1 MTIKVGIPVSLT
13 GQFRLQGRQTLAGI
27 QAWAADV
34 NRSGGLCV
42 GQHALP
48 VAILWRDDASRAA
61 NARDITARLI
71 DDDHAD
77 IIIGPY
83 SAALTRAAAQAAQA
97 RRRLLWNQGGASPAL
112 YRQGNPWI
120 VGILTPADQYLSG
133 LLPAVREIRPEASTL
148 AIIRAAAGEFP
159 RAIAAGIQQSADA
172 LGFRVTLSRQLPPQ
186 PPAALDE
193 PEIPQ
198 TLDCEFAQIISE
210 ICQSPPDVLVIAGR
224 FQHDLRLA
232 ELLAQSAPRITA
244 VAVIAAGVDAFRER
258 LGENAENFIGPS
270 QWEPAAH
277 PQPAAIDYY
286 GPSAAQVQ
294 ESLRRAGYPAADY
307 PAAQAYAAGVIIQRC
322 AQESGSLQDAALR
335 QAAATLNCTTFYG
348 QFRIDP
354 AGRPNAKPAL
364 LTQWRNHRKTII
376 WPPQYRQT
384 TLTCTWR

>member
-1 MTIKVGIPVSLT
+1 MTIKIGIPVSLT
-13 GQFRLQGRQTLAGI
+13 GQFSLQGRQTLAGI

-34 NRSGGLCV
+34 NQSGGLRV
-42 GQHALP
+42 GQHASP

-77 IIIGPY
+77 IVVGPY

-133 LLPAVREIRPEASTL
+133 LLPAVRETRPAASTL
-148 AIIRAAAGEFP
+148 AIIRNAAGEFP
-159 RAIAAGIQQSADA
+159 RAIAAGVQQSAHE
-172 LGFRVTLSRQLPPQ
+172 LGFRITLSRQFN
-186 PPAALDE
+186 
-193 PEIPQ
+193 PE
-198 TLDCEFAQIISE
+198 TLDHEFAQIIRA

-224 FQHDLRLA
+224 FQQDLRLA

-277 PQPAAIDYY
+277 PQLAVDY

-294 ESLRRAGYPAADY
+294 ESLGRAGYPAADY

-322 AQESGSLQDAALR
+322 AQESGSRQDAALR
-335 QAAATLNCTTFYG
+335 QAAATLNFTTFYG
-348 QFRIDP
+348 PFRIDP
-354 AGRPNAKPAL
+354 AGRPIAKPAL

-384 TLTCTWR
+384 TLTCPWR

>member
-1 MTIKVGIPVSLT
+1 MTIKIGIPVSLT
-13 GQFRLQGRQTLAGI
+13 GQFSLQGRQTLAGL

-34 NRSGGLCV
+34 NRSGGLRV
-42 GQHALP
+42 GQHASP

-77 IIIGPY
+77 IIVGPY

-133 LLPAVREIRPEASTL
+133 LLPAVRETRPAASTL
-148 AIIRAAAGEFP
+148 AIIRNAAGEFP
-159 RAIAAGIQQSADA
+159 REIAAGVQQSAHE
-172 LGFRVTLSRQLPPQ
+172 LGFRITLSRQFN
-186 PPAALDE
+186 
-193 PEIPQ
+193 PQ
-198 TLDCEFAQIISE
+198 TLDHEFAQIINE

-224 FQHDLRLA
+224 FQQDLRLA

-244 VAVIAAGVDAFRER
+244 VVVIAAGVDAFRER
-258 LGENAENFIGPS
+258 LGANAENFIGPS

-277 PQPAAIDYY
+277 PQPAVDY

-294 ESLRRAGYPAADY
+294 ESLRRAGHPAADY

-322 AQESGSLQDAALR
+322 AQESGSRQDAALR
-335 QAAATLNCTTFYG
+335 QAAATLNFTTFYD
-348 QFRIDP
+348 QFRIDS
-354 AGRPNAKPAL
+354 AGRPIAKPAL

-384 TLTCTWR
+384 TLTGPWR

>member
-1 MTIKVGIPVSLT
+1 MTIKIGIPVSLT
-13 GQFRLQGRQTLAGI
+13 GQFSLQGRQTLAGI

-34 NRSGGLCV
+34 NQSGGLRV
-42 GQHALP
+42 GQHASP
-48 VAILWRDDASRAA
+48 VQILWRDDASRAA

-120 VGILTPADQYLSG
+120 VGILTPADQYLTG
-133 LLPAVREIRPEASTL
+133 LLPAVREIRPAASTV
-148 AIIRAAAGEFP
+148 AIIRAATGEFP
-159 RAIAAGIQQSADA
+159 REIAAGVQQSAHE
-172 LGFRVTLSRQLPPQ
+172 LGFRITLSRQFN
-186 PPAALDE
+186 
-193 PEIPQ
+193 PQ
-198 TLDCEFAQIISE
+198 TLDHEFAQIIRE

-224 FQHDLRLA
+224 FQQDLRLA
-232 ELLAQSAPRITA
+232 ELLAQSAPPITA

-270 QWEPAAH
+270 QWEPAVH
-277 PQPAAIDYY
+277 PQPAVDY

-294 ESLRRAGYPAADY
+294 ESLRRAGHPAADY

-322 AQESGSLQDAALR
+322 AQESGSRQDAALR
-335 QAAATLNCTTFYG
+335 HAAATLNFTTFYG

-354 AGRPNAKPAL
+354 TGRPNAKPAL

-376 WPPQYRQT
+376 WPPQYRQQP
-384 TLTCTWR
+384 LTCPWR

>member
-1 MTIKVGIPVSLT
+1 MTIKIGIPVSLT
-13 GQFRLQGRQTLAGI
+13 GQFSIQGRQTLAGL

-34 NRSGGLCV
+34 NQSGGLRV
-42 GQHALP
+42 GQHASP

-120 VGILTPADQYLSG
+120 VGILTPADQYLTG
-133 LLPAVREIRPEASTL
+133 LLPAVREIRPAASTL
-148 AIIRAAAGEFP
+148 ALIRNAAGEFP
-159 RAIAAGIQQSADA
+159 REIAAGVQQSAHA
-172 LGFRVTLSRQLPPQ
+172 LGFRITLSRQFN
-186 PPAALDE
+186 
-193 PEIPQ
+193 PQ
-198 TLDCEFAQIISE
+198 TLDDEFAQIISE

-224 FQHDLRLA
+224 FQQDLRLA

-277 PQPAAIDYY
+277 PQPAVDY

-294 ESLRRAGYPAADY
+294 ESLRRAGHPAADY

-322 AQESGSLQDAALR
+322 AQESGSRQDAALR
-335 QAAATLNCTTFYG
+335 QAAATLNFTTFYG

-364 LTQWRNHRKTII
+364 LTQWRNRRKTII
-376 WPPQYRQT
+376 WPPKYRQS
-384 TLTCTWR
+384 TLTGPWR

>member
-1 MTIKVGIPVSLT
+1 MTIKIGIPVSLT
-13 GQFRLQGRQTLAGI
+13 GQFSLQGRQTLAGI

-34 NRSGGLCV
+34 NHSGGLRV
-42 GQHALP
+42 GQHAYP

-71 DDDHAD
+71 DDDHAG

-159 RAIAAGIQQSADA
+159 RAIAAGVQQSADE
-172 LGFRVTLSRQLPPQ
+172 LGFRIILSRQFN
-186 PPAALDE
+186 
-193 PEIPQ
+193 PQ
-198 TLDCEFAQIISE
+198 TLDHEFAQIIRE

-224 FQHDLRLA
+224 FQQDLRLA

-277 PQPAAIDYY
+277 PQPAVDY

-322 AQESGSLQDAALR
+322 AQESGSRQDAALR
-335 QAAATLNCTTFYG
+335 QAAATLNFTTFYG

-376 WPPQYRQT
+376 WPPRYRQS
-384 TLTCTWR
+384 TLTGPWR

>member
-1 MTIKVGIPVSLT
+1 MTIKIGIPVSLT
-13 GQFRLQGRQTLAGI
+13 GQFSLQGRQTLAGI

-34 NRSGGLCV
+34 NRGGGLRV
-42 GQHALP
+42 GQHASP

-120 VGILTPADQYLSG
+120 VGILTPADQYLTG
-133 LLPAVREIRPEASTL
+133 LLPAVREIRPAASTL

-159 RAIAAGIQQSADA
+159 REIAAGVQQSANE
-172 LGFRVTLSRQLPPQ
+172 LGFRITLSRQFN
-186 PPAALDE
+186 
-193 PEIPQ
+193 PQ
-198 TLDCEFAQIISE
+198 TLDHEFAQIIRE

-224 FQHDLRLA
+224 FQQDLRLA

-258 LGENAENFIGPS
+258 LGANVENFIGPS

-277 PQPAAIDYY
+277 PQPAVDY

-322 AQESGSLQDAALR
+322 AQESGSRQDAALR
-335 QAAATLNCTTFYG
+335 QAAATLNFTTFYG

-364 LTQWRNHRKTII
+364 LTQWRNRRKTII
-376 WPPQYRQT
+376 WPPQYRQQ
-384 TLTCTWR
+384 TLTGPWR

>member
-1 MTIKVGIPVSLT
+1 MTIKIGIPVSLT
-13 GQFRLQGRQTLAGI
+13 GQFSLQGRQTLAGI

-34 NRSGGLCV
+34 NQSGGLRV
-42 GQHALP
+42 GQHASP

-120 VGILTPADQYLSG
+120 VGILTPADQYLTG
-133 LLPAVREIRPEASTL
+133 LLPAVRETCPAASTVAL
-148 AIIRAAAGEFP
+148 IRAAAGEFP
-159 RAIAAGIQQSADA
+159 RAIAAGVQQSAHE
-172 LGFRVTLSRQLPPQ
+172 LGFRITLSRQFN
-186 PPAALDE
+186 
-193 PEIPQ
+193 PE
-198 TLDCEFAQIISE
+198 TLDHEFAQIIGE

-224 FQHDLRLA
+224 FQQDLRLA
-232 ELLAQSAPRITA
+232 ELLAQSAPPITA

-277 PQPAAIDYY
+277 PQPAVDY

-294 ESLRRAGYPAADY
+294 ASLRRAGYPAADY

-322 AQESGSLQDAALR
+322 AQESGSRQDAALR
-335 QAAATLNCTTFYG
+335 HAAATLNFTTFYG

-354 AGRPNAKPAL
+354 TGRPNAKPAL

-376 WPPQYRQT
+376 WPPQYRQQP
-384 TLTCTWR
+384 LTCPWR

>member
-1 MTIKVGIPVSLT
+1 MTIKIGIPVSLT
-13 GQFRLQGRQTLAGI
+13 GQFSLQGRQTLAGI

-34 NRSGGLCV
+34 NRSGGLRI
-42 GQHALP
+42 GQYASP

-71 DDDHAD
+71 DDDHAG

-133 LLPAVREIRPEASTL
+133 LLPAVREIRPAASTL
-148 AIIRAAAGEFP
+148 AIIRAAVGEFP
-159 RAIAAGIQQSADA
+159 RAIAAGVQQSAHE
-172 LGFRVTLSRQLPPQ
+172 LGFRIILSRQFN
-186 PPAALDE
+186 
-193 PEIPQ
+193 PQ
-198 TLDCEFAQIISE
+198 TLDHEFAQIIRE

-224 FQHDLRLA
+224 FQQDLRLA

-277 PQPAAIDYY
+277 PQPAKDYY

-307 PAAQAYAAGVIIQRC
+307 PTAQAYAAGVIIQRC
-322 AQESGSLQDAALR
+322 AQESGSRQDAALR
-335 QAAATLNCTTFYG
+335 QAAATLNFTTFYG

-376 WPPQYRQT
+376 WPPQYRQQ
-384 TLTCTWR
+384 TLTGPWR

>member
-1 MTIKVGIPVSLT
+1 MTIKIGIPVSLT
-13 GQFRLQGRQTLAGI
+13 GQFSLQGRQTLAGI

-34 NRSGGLCV
+34 NRDGGLRV
-42 GQHALP
+42 GQHASP

-120 VGILTPADQYLSG
+120 VGILTPADQYLTG
-133 LLPAVREIRPEASTL
+133 LLPAVREIRPAASTL

-159 RAIAAGIQQSADA
+159 REIAAGVQQSANE
-172 LGFRVTLSRQLPPQ
+172 LGFRITLSRQFN
-186 PPAALDE
+186 
-193 PEIPQ
+193 PQ
-198 TLDCEFAQIISE
+198 TLDHEFAQIIRE

-224 FQHDLRLA
+224 FQQDLRLA

-258 LGENAENFIGPS
+258 LGANAENFIGPS
-270 QWEPAAH
+270 QWELAAH
-277 PQPAAIDYY
+277 PQPAVDY

-322 AQESGSLQDAALR
+322 AQESGSRQDAALR
-335 QAAATLNCTTFYG
+335 QAAAALNFTTFYG

-376 WPPQYRQT
+376 WPPQHRQQ
-384 TLTCTWR
+384 TLTGPWR

>member
-1 MTIKVGIPVSLT
+1 MTIKIGIPVSLT
-13 GQFRLQGRQTLAGI
+13 GQFSLQGRQTLAGI

-34 NRSGGLCV
+34 NRSGGLRV
-42 GQHALP
+42 GQHASP

-61 NARDITARLI
+61 NARAITARLI
-71 DDDHAD
+71 DDDNAD

-120 VGILTPADQYLSG
+120 IGILTPADQYLSG
-133 LLPAVREIRPEASTL
+133 LLPAVREIRPAASTL
-148 AIIRAAAGEFP
+148 AIIRAATGEFP
-159 RAIAAGIQQSADA
+159 RAVAAGVQQSADA
-172 LGFRVTLSRQLPPQ
+172 LGFRITLSRQFNPQ
-186 PPAALDE
+186 PPAAPDE
-193 PEIPQ
+193 PDIPQ
-198 TLDCEFAQIISE
+198 TLDHELAQIIRE

-224 FQHDLRLA
+224 FQQDLRLA
-232 ELLAQSAPRITA
+232 ELLAQSAPPLTA

-277 PQPAAIDYY
+277 PQPAIDY
-286 GPSAAQVQ
+286 GPSAAQVR
-294 ESLRRAGYPAADY
+294 ESLRRAGHPAADY

-335 QAAATLNCTTFYG
+335 RAAATLNFTTFYG

-354 AGRPNAKPAL
+354 AGRPAAKPAL

-376 WPPQYRQT
+376 WPPQHRQQ
-384 TLTCTWR
+384 TLTGPWR

>member
-1 MTIKVGIPVSLT
+1 MTIKIGIPVSLT
-13 GQFRLQGRQTLAGI
+13 GQFSLQGRQTLAGI

-34 NRSGGLCV
+34 NRDGGLRV
-42 GQHALP
+42 GRHASP

-71 DDDHAD
+71 DDDNAD

-97 RRRLLWNQGGASPAL
+97 RCRLLWNQGGASPAL

-120 VGILTPADQYLSG
+120 IGILTPADQYLSG
-133 LLPAVREIRPEASTL
+133 LLPAVREIRPAASTL
-148 AIIRAAAGEFP
+148 AIIRNAVGEFP
-159 RAIAAGIQQSADA
+159 REIAAGVQQSANE
-172 LGFRVTLSRQLPPQ
+172 LGFRITLSRQFN
-186 PPAALDE
+186 
-193 PEIPQ
+193 PE
-198 TLDCEFAQIISE
+198 TLDHEFAQIIRE
-210 ICQSPPDVLVIAGR
+210 ISQSPPDVLVIAGR
-224 FQHDLRLA
+224 FQQDLRLA

-277 PQPAAIDYY
+277 PQPAVDY

-322 AQESGSLQDAALR
+322 AQESGSRQDAALR
-335 QAAATLNCTTFYG
+335 QAAATLNFTTFYG

-376 WPPQYRQT
+376 WPPQYRQQ
-384 TLTCTWR
+384 TLTGPWR

>member
-1 MTIKVGIPVSLT
+1 MTIKIGISVSLT
-13 GQFRLQGRQTLAGI
+13 GQFSLQGRQTLAGI

-34 NRSGGLCV
+34 NRSGGLRV
-42 GQHALP
+42 GQHASP

-61 NARDITARLI
+61 NAREITARLI
-71 DDDHAD
+71 DDDHAG

-97 RRRLLWNQGGASPAL
+97 RCRLLWNQGGASPAL

-120 VGILTPADQYLSG
+120 IGILTPADQYLSS
-133 LLPAVREIRPEASTL
+133 LLPAVREIRPAASTV
-148 AIIRAAAGEFP
+148 AIIRAATGEFP
-159 RAIAAGIQQSADA
+159 REIAAGVQQSAQT
-172 LGFRVTLSRQLPPQ
+172 LGFRITLSRQFNS
-186 PPAALDE
+186 
-193 PEIPQ
+193 Q
-198 TLDCEFAQIISE
+198 TLDHEFAQIIRE
-210 ICQSPPDVLVIAGR
+210 ICQSLPDVLVIAGR
-224 FQHDLRLA
+224 FQQDLRLA

-258 LGENAENFIGPS
+258 LGANAENFIGPS

-277 PQPAAIDYY
+277 PQPAVDY

-322 AQESGSLQDAALR
+322 AQESGSRQDAALR
-335 QAAATLNCTTFYG
+335 QAAATLNFTTFYG

-364 LTQWRNHRKTII
+364 LTQWRNHCKTII
-376 WPPQYRQT
+376 WPPQYRQQ
-384 TLTCTWR
+384 TLTGPWR

>member
-1 MTIKVGIPVSLT
+1 MTIKIGIPVSLT
-13 GQFRLQGRQTLAGI
+13 GQFSLQGRQTLAGI

-34 NRSGGLCV
+34 NRDGGLRV
-42 GQHALP
+42 GQHASP

-71 DDDHAD
+71 DDDNAD

-133 LLPAVREIRPEASTL
+133 LLPAVREIRPVASTL
-148 AIIRAAAGEFP
+148 AIIRNAAGEFP
-159 RAIAAGIQQSADA
+159 RAIAAGVQQSAHE
-172 LGFRVTLSRQLPPQ
+172 LGFRITLSRQFN
-186 PPAALDE
+186 
-193 PEIPQ
+193 PQ
-198 TLDCEFAQIISE
+198 TLDHEFAQIIRE
-210 ICQSPPDVLVIAGR
+210 ISQSPPDVLVIAGR
-224 FQHDLRLA
+224 FQQDLRLA
-232 ELLAQSAPRITA
+232 ELLAQSALRITA

-258 LGENAENFIGPS
+258 LGANAENFIGPS

-277 PQPAAIDYY
+277 PQPAVDY

-322 AQESGSLQDAALR
+322 AQESGSRQDAALR
-335 QAAATLNCTTFYG
+335 QAAATLNFTTFYG

-376 WPPQYRQT
+376 WPPQYRQQ
-384 TLTCTWR
+384 TLTGPWR

>member
-1 MTIKVGIPVSLT
+1 MTIKIGIPVSLT
-13 GQFRLQGRQTLAGI
+13 GQFSLQGRQTLAGI

-34 NRSGGLCV
+34 NRSGGLRI
-42 GQHALP
+42 GQYASP

-71 DDDHAD
+71 DDDHAG

-133 LLPAVREIRPEASTL
+133 LLPAVRETRPAASTL
-148 AIIRAAAGEFP
+148 AIIRAAVGEFP
-159 RAIAAGIQQSADA
+159 RAIAAGVQQSADE
-172 LGFRVTLSRQLPPQ
+172 LGFRIILSRQFN
-186 PPAALDE
+186 
-193 PEIPQ
+193 PQ
-198 TLDCEFAQIISE
+198 TLDHEFAQIIRE

-224 FQHDLRLA
+224 FQQDLRLA

-277 PQPAAIDYY
+277 PQPAKDYY

-307 PAAQAYAAGVIIQRC
+307 PTAQAYAAGVIIQRC
-322 AQESGSLQDAALR
+322 AQESGSRQDAALR
-335 QAAATLNCTTFYG
+335 QAAATLNFTTFYG

-376 WPPQYRQT
+376 WPPQHRQT
-384 TLTCTWR
+384 TLTGPWR

>member
-1 MTIKVGIPVSLT
+1 MTVKIGIPVSLT
-13 GQFRLQGRQTLAGI
+13 GQFSLQGRQTLAGI

-34 NRSGGLCV
+34 NRSGGLRI
-42 GQHALP
+42 GQHASP

-61 NARDITARLI
+61 NAREITARLI
-71 DDDHAD
+71 DDDHAG

-97 RRRLLWNQGGASPAL
+97 RCRLLWNQGGASPAL

-120 VGILTPADQYLSG
+120 VGILTPADQYLTG
-133 LLPAVREIRPEASTL
+133 LLPAVREIRPAASTV

-159 RAIAAGIQQSADA
+159 REIAAGVQQSAHE
-172 LGFRVTLSRQLPPQ
+172 LGFRITLSRQFN
-186 PPAALDE
+186 
-193 PEIPQ
+193 PQ
-198 TLDCEFAQIISE
+198 TLDHEFAQIIRE
-210 ICQSPPDVLVIAGR
+210 ICQSPPEVLVIAGR
-224 FQHDLRLA
+224 FQQDLRLA

-258 LGENAENFIGPS
+258 LDANAENFIGPS
-270 QWEPAAH
+270 QWEPAAQPQ
-277 PQPAAIDYY
+277 PQPAKDYY

-322 AQESGSLQDAALR
+322 AQESGSRQDAALR
-335 QAAATLNCTTFYG
+335 QAAATLNFTTFYG
-348 QFRIDP
+348 PFRIDP

-376 WPPQYRQT
+376 WPPQHRQQ
-384 TLTCTWR
+384 TLTGPWR